1 MNQLAAI
8 AYPDLTTAERARDE
22 LVQVAS
28 EGRAH
33 LEDAVV
39 IERTP
44 DGEIKLHQFK
54 HEAARG
60 AAAGAAGGALIG
72 LLFLAPLLGMAVGAV
87 TGGVGAKLSDEGVD
101 DYFMKDLGARL
112 RPGAAALIVL
122 GTAEARDEIVA
133 RLKPYGGVVLH
144 TSLSTRDEQ
153 RVREALAEG
162 APPPMGASDGTS
174 EKPR

>member
-8 AYPDLTTAERARDE
+8 AYPDLATAESAREE
-22 LVQVAS
+22 LVKLAA
-28 EGRAH
+28 EGRGH

-39 IERTP
+39 VARTP
-44 DGEIKLHQFK
+44 GGEIELHQFK
-54 HEAARG
+54 HAGARG

-87 TGGVGAKLSDEGVD
+87 SGGVGSKLSDGGID

-122 GTAEARDEIVA
+122 GIAESRDELVA
-133 RLKPYGGVVLH
+133 RLKPYGGEVVH

-153 RVREALAEG
+153 RVREALAG
-162 APPPMGASDGTS
+162 SAATIDGS
-174 EKPR
+174 A

>member
-1 MNQLAAI
+1 MNGLAAI
-8 AYPDLTTAERARDE
+8 AYPDLATAESAREE
-22 LVQVAS
+22 LVQLAA

-39 IERTP
+39 VERTP

-54 HEAARG
+54 HPAARG
-60 AAAGAAGGALIG
+60 AAKGAAGGALIG

-87 TGGVGAKLSDEGVD
+87 AGGLGTKLSDEGVD
-101 DYFMKDLGARL
+101 DSFLEDLGARL
-112 RPGAAALIVL
+112 VPGAAALIVL
-122 GTAEARDEIVA
+122 GTVEARDELVA
-133 RLKPYGGVVLH
+133 RLKPYGGEVLH

-162 APPPMGASDGTS
+162 AASIDKGNT
-174 EKPR
+174 